1 MGQTLELSWSVPSS
15 LCETVR
21 VMVVGL
27 EGLVT
32 VYSPAPRPLQD
43 ADFIMRSV
51 GRDMWSSP
59 DDFQGHVL
67 VGRAEKESSKNEK
80 VRLDSLVLFL
90 YI

>member
-51 GRDMWSSP
+51 GRDMWSSLE
-59 DDFQGHVL
+59 DFQGNGL
-67 VGRAEKESSKNEK
+67 VGRAEKESSTSEK
-80 VRLDSLVLFL
+80 VWIDS
-90 YI
+90 